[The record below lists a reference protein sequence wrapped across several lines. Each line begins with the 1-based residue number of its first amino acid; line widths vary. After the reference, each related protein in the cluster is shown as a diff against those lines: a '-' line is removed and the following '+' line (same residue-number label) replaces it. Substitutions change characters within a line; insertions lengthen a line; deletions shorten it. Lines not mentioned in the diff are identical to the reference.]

1 MSTIFFIAAIIVL
14 IVVVMAH
21 LPGLEHFVKPIINI
35 LFTLLQAIAVNGFEW
50 AFFVVKAVWFS
61 HLDFLKNLLY
71 SADELDPTL
80 QIKLANK

>member
-1 MSTIFFIAAIIVL
+1 MSTIFFIAAIVVL
-14 IVVVMAH
+14 IVVIMAH

-61 HLDFLKNLLY
+61 HLDFLKNLMY